1 MRPAAILN
9 SSPPRT
15 LSATMFLEHRDI
27 YYNQGIIE
35 CGFSLSLKWAICAF
49 ATDSDLVAFKA
60 KQILVYEMENDAATP
75 ASLLTCVILGWRDY
89 GSERASFYSSNGNRL
104 YSYFGLDRDLLD
116 YHLSPTPLK
125 QDEVEIRRFVAYTFF
140 IFDR

>member
-35 CGFSLSLKWAICAF
+35 CGFSLSLEWAICAF
-49 ATDSDLVAFKA
+49 TTDSDLVAFKA

-75 ASLLTCVILGWRDY
+75 ASLQTCVILGWRDY
-89 GSERASFYSSNGNRL
+89 GSA
-104 YSYFGLDRDLLD
+104 
-116 YHLSPTPLK
+116 
-125 QDEVEIRRFVAYTFF
+125 F
-140 IFDR
+140 IVRMAIGSAVISV